1 MKSIGRQKKK
11 AEEQPTC
18 TVSTWDIYKSLL
30 FLHAG
35 NVFGALLDLANY
47 FEGVVDSGVCLGA
60 TSCIVEQVIFIKGC
74 WLTCP
79 KYMCGLICQE
89 NFNFLEFKI
98 DVAFKLEVRVE

>member
-30 FLHAG
+30 FYMQAMFLEHYWIWQII
-35 NVFGALLDLANY
+35 LR
-47 FEGVVDSGVCLGA
+47 A

-74 WLTCP
+74 WLP
-79 KYMCGLICQE
+79 E
-89 NFNFLEFKI
+89 VHVRI
-98 DVAFKLEVRVE
+98 DLPRDF